1 LYAEAIQAEG
11 VVSTVKH
18 FTLNAQE
25 TGRMMAESRIE
36 EAAHREP
43 DLVAFQS
50 AIEDGQPGSVMPG
63 YNLIN
68 GHSRGGTRSDRN
80 ADDFGPRLA
89 FGRVHL
95 QSGESHAVE
104 LHLSPRLLARWDVDA
119 GAFSIVGGD
128 YESAPAHTP
137 STRTAPRPPSTLRP
151 HSCVD
156 SPARRTSSTQA
167 HLTRKDKS

>member
-1 LYAEAIQAEG
+1 

-25 TGRMMAESRIE
+25 IGRMMAESRIE
-36 EAAHREP
+36 EAAHRES

-89 FGRVHL
+89 AFGRVHL
-95 QSGESHAVE
+95 QSGESRAVE
-104 LHLSPRLLARWDVDA
+104 LHLEPPTARPLGRRRRSLQHRRRRLR
-119 GAFSIVGGD
+119 G
-128 YESAPAHTP
+128 
-137 STRTAPRPPSTLRP
+137 P
-151 HSCVD
+151 H
-156 SPARRTSSTQA
+156 RRTRLRRGRPTTTI
-167 HLTRKDKS
+167 HLEAALLR